1 MPKNKLLYNL
11 IESCCSLKIVHFCG
25 LLWLNWFSEL
35 NQETGSVWFVNELCL
50 YVCEIIIYWWIWHH
64 WQWQVSYH
72 MTSDWKLAIEQ
83 TLTRM
88 SQEYQYNENTK
99 NTNTSLKPSMWA
111 TNWTSATTKNMTDQ
125 LEQQSKTCCTQ
136 KPKDQRYF

>member
-1 MPKNKLLYNL
+1 
-11 IESCCSLKIVHFCG
+11 
-25 LLWLNWFSEL
+25 
-35 NQETGSVWFVNELCL
+35 
-50 YVCEIIIYWWIWHH
+50 
-64 WQWQVSYH
+64 
-72 MTSDWKLAIEQ
+72 
-83 TLTRM
+83 M